1 MAFVQN
7 FPFISILICMFG
19 GIVTS
24 VLNRKAAKWATLAIS
39 FTVFVLSALTW
50 RYTLHNEGSYTFMM
64 GHFPSPW
71 GNEIRIGQLEAAL
84 ATVFSLVMFLTLAA
98 GVFNLDSHA
107 EKQKQNLFFVM
118 VDLALAA
125 LLVMLYT
132 NDLFT
137 AYVFIEINTIAAC
150 ALMIVRQNGHTLVS
164 ATRYM
169 IMNLLASA
177 TTLLGISML
186 YGITGHLLMP
196 QLQEA
201 VAALHQSGQYQVPLT
216 VVILLLTVGLGIKSA
231 LYPFHVWAPDAYTNA
246 PPVSAGILS
255 GLVSKGYIFLLIKIY
270 YRVIGMEVIRSQYVL
285 DILFVFGI
293 LGMILGS
300 ISAIRQQDVRR
311 MIAYSSVAQIGY
323 VFMGLSMG
331 SQAGTVAAIFHMM
344 VHAAAKPV
352 LFISAA
358 AMTDASGE
366 HKSFHFLR
374 GAAYREK
381 AAGIAFTIASMSMV
395 GIPMTAGFISKV
407 RLSTAGMAQ
416 PGLQKYFILF
426 ALALSTLLNAVYF
439 LQTVVHIYRRPTL
452 EEAMTAPVPL
462 RPMKKIN
469 ALALL
474 SMAAVTILLGVLSE
488 PFIQSIFVGL
498 LSFS

>member
-7 FPFISILICMFG
+7 FPFFSILLCMFG

-24 VLNRKAAKWATLAIS
+24 VLNRKVAKWTTLAIT
-39 FTVFVLSALTW
+39 FAVFVLSACTW
-50 RYTLHNEGSYTFMM
+50 HYTLQNEGSYAFMM
-64 GHFPSPW
+64 GHIPAPW
-71 GNEIRIGQLEAAL
+71 GNEIRIGRLEASM
-84 ATVFSLVMFLTLAA
+84 ATLFSLVMFLTLAA
-98 GVFNLDSHA
+98 GLFNLDSHA
-107 EKQKQNLFFVM
+107 EEQKQNLFFVM

-150 ALMIVRQNGHTLVS
+150 ALMIIRQNGHTLVA

-177 TTLLGISML
+177 TTLLAISML

-216 VVILLLTVGLGIKSA
+216 VVILLFTVGLGIKSA

-270 YRVIGMEVIRSQYVL
+270 YRVIGIDVILSEYVL

-300 ISAIRQQDVRR
+300 VSAIRQRDVRR

-323 VFMGLSMG
+323 IFMGLSMG
-331 SQAGTVAAIFHMM
+331 TQAGTVAAIFHML

-358 AMTDASGE
+358 ALSDASGE
-366 HKSFHFLR
+366 HKSIHFLR
-374 GAAYREK
+374 GAAHREK
-381 AAGIAFTIASMSMV
+381 VAGIAFTIASMSMV
-395 GIPMTAGFISKV
+395 GIPMTAGFISKI

-416 PGLQKYFILF
+416 PGITKYIILF

-452 EEAMTAPVPL
+452 EEQLTAPCPL
-462 RPMKKIN
+462 RPMRFSN
-469 ALALL
+469 RVALL
-474 SMAAVTILLGVLSE
+474 SLAAVTLVLGILSG